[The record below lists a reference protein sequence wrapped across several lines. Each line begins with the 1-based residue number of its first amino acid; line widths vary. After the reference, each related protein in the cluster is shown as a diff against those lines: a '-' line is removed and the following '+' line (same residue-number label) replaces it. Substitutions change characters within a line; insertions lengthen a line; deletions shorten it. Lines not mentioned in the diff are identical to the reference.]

1 MKKFLAVL
9 SSNNEITYTA
19 KTARYRLGLHLLNFS
34 SEKTRVDLRNKTII
48 IIMYDKFSILS
59 LSVRYPSIHITV
71 FYIIVLWID

>member
-19 KTARYRLGLHLLNFS
+19 KTARYRLGLNLLNFS

-48 IIMYDKFSILS
+48 IIMYEKFSILS
-59 LSVRYPSIHITV
+59 LSVRYLFVHLS
-71 FYIIVLWID
+71 